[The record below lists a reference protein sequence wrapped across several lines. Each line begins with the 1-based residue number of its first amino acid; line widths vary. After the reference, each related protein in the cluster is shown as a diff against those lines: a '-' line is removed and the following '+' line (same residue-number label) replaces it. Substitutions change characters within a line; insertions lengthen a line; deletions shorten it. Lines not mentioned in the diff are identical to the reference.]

1 MIPENILNEISQRVG
16 SSPLPYQ
23 VQLGQNWENVDTD
36 GVYWELPPVSEEDKT
51 IEKRYEELLIK
62 ASKLAANNLL
72 DPNIKPIEDQIKL
85 LLPDV
90 KLFKKNGLEIYT
102 KTDLRL
108 LDKNRGIRK
117 EWYEISSKYKGLGI
131 SFYLGFMRDGKLG
144 EVGVD
149 RLIAMPS
156 SDQYDF
162 LRISQTRTYISKN
175 ATEAII
181 NQLEKLNQE
190 YGLSVLFASQTTL
203 DFVLEKPIE
212 KENFSKIRSRILRM
226 CPDAEEL
233 STQLH
238 LGVVYLW
245 WD

>member
-1 MIPENILNEISQRVG
+1 MIPENILNEISQRLG

-23 VQLGQNWENVDTD
+23 VQLGQDWNNVETD
-36 GVYWELPPVSEEDKT
+36 GVYWDLPPLRDDEKIIAARYQDLLTDALKISQLDIHDPKLKL
-51 IEKRYEELLIK
+51 IEY
-62 ASKLAANNLL
+62 
-72 DPNIKPIEDQIKL
+72 QIKQL
-85 LLPDV
+85 IPDV
-90 KLFKKNGLEIYT
+90 KLDRLNGLEIFS
-102 KTDLRL
+102 KTDLRY

-117 EWYEISSKYKGLGI
+117 EWFELSKKYMGQGVC
-131 SFYLGFMRDGKLG
+131 FYLGFKLG
-144 EVGVD
+144 SHSGEKGVHF
-149 RLIAMPS
+149 LVAMPGN
-156 SDQYDF
+156 DQYDF

-175 ATEAII
+175 SIEAII
-181 NQLEKLNQE
+181 KKLEKLNQE
-190 YGLSVLFASQTTL
+190 YGLSVLFATQTTL

-212 KENFSKIRSRILRM
+212 RENFSKIRSRIIRM